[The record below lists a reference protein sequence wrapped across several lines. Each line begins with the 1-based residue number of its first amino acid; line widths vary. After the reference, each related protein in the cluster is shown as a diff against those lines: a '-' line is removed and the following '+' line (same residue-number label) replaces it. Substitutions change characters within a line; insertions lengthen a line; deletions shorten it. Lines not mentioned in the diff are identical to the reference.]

1 MWLTTAFVEKPGMIL
16 CTSFA
21 ICLIF
26 VLISVF
32 SGFLKLDN
40 MSDREFLI
48 WKDKATTNQDMTELS
63 REWAEENSVEIIDE
77 N

>member
-1 MWLTTAFVEKPGMIL
+1 M
-16 CTSFA
+16 
-21 ICLIF
+21 
-26 VLISVF
+26 
-32 SGFLKLDN
+32 DD